1 MQKILISACL
11 VGEKCNYKGE
21 GNYNPEIEKLREQ
34 YDLVLFCPEM
44 EGGMKCPRNPSEIKG
59 NQVVQKDGTDV
70 TRQFELGA
78 NKALALCKYLG
89 ITKAVLKENSP
100 SCGTHRIHNGYFMDR
115 LIAGMGI
122 TARLLKSK
130 GIEVYSE
137 NEIDQLL
144 EPKKEEK
151 KSV

>member
-21 GNYNPEIEKLREQ
+21 GNYSPEIEKLREK

-137 NEIDQLL
+137 NEIDLLL